1 MEMACRIYHDRIH
14 RMQVGEIVV
23 EEMIICYHRVVLL
36 MHVHAERIDADPV
49 WIWCRHASQSY
60 IHQDLLISEPVS
72 LHRNCFHKRSLSNLE
87 FDWEGLLFNTRLH
100 VGLQLCSC
108 SFLIEM

>member
-36 MHVHAERIDADPV
+36 MHVHVERIDADPV
-49 WIWCRHASQSY
+49 WI
-60 IHQDLLISEPVS
+60 
-72 LHRNCFHKRSLSNLE
+72 
-87 FDWEGLLFNTRLH
+87 
-100 VGLQLCSC
+100 
-108 SFLIEM
+108 